1 MLVEDQQEIVQEETK
16 ICTVLFASCIDHI
29 VETLVCVCVCVC
41 GGKRREEWR
50 ISLRMKQNTAM
61 SE

>member
-29 VETLVCVCVCVC
+29 VETLVCVCVCVVK
-41 GGKRREEWR
+41 KRRIENIIEDETKN
-50 ISLRMKQNTAM
+50 SCA
-61 SE
+61 